1 MSDNE
6 VLGIILS
13 RLNHQDKT
21 LDEIKRNQSELRG
34 KLDTHI
40 QLEEGVKPSIDELI
54 AVLQGSK
61 MIGHL
66 GMFFCRC
73 GVGSNCV
80 GTQPHRREAVT
91 WAAAI
96 CGISG

>member
-21 LDEIKRNQSELRG
+21 LDEIKRNQSELRE
-34 KLDTHI
+34 KLVTHI

-61 MIGHL
+61 MIGRL
-66 GMFFCRC
+66 VIWACSF
-73 GVGSNCV
+73 VG
-80 GTQPHRREAVT
+80 AV
-91 WAAAI
+91 WAAIAWARNHI
-96 CGISG
+96 DVKM

>member
-1 MSDNE
+1 MGDNE

-21 LDEIKRNQSELRG
+21 LDEIKRNQSELRE

-61 MIGHL
+61 MIGRL
-66 GMFFCRC
+66 VIWACSF
-73 GVGSNCV
+73 VG
-80 GTQPHRREAVT
+80 AV
-91 WAAAI
+91 WAAIAWARNHI
-96 CGISG
+96 DVKL

>member
-6 VLGIILS
+6 VLGIILN

-54 AVLQGSK
+54 SVLQGSK
-61 MIGHL
+61 LIGRL
-66 GMFFCRC
+66 VIWACSF
-73 GVGSNCV
+73 VG
-80 GTQPHRREAVT
+80 AV
-91 WAAAI
+91 WAAIAWARNHI
-96 CGISG
+96 DVKL